1 MRFTMF
7 RQIGAPRT
15 ARFTRVALGSR
26 AETRVLTRLPGA
38 TRVKRA
44 VLGAPICRN
53 HAFYD
58 VSASRHAQNSTRK
71 SRRNARSDAPPWRN
85 ARKTRGSGRTDLPK
99 PCVLLCFLE
108 AGAPKPAFWQLCIGP
123 EFELSLS
130 FFIK

>member
-1 MRFTMF
+1 MF

-58 VSASRHAQNSTRK
+58 AV
-71 SRRNARSDAPPWRN
+71 WF
-85 ARKTRGSGRTDLPK
+85 RGSAGLA
-99 PCVLLCFLE
+99 VLSGSVAARVYTLASLVSRLSR
-108 AGAPKPAFWQLCIGP
+108 QLARQ
-123 EFELSLS
+123 SY
-130 FFIK
+130 